1 LLIKGITDEE
11 NEKAGMISMAHS
23 LFWFSIYKDTEIN
36 TGRYRDACKYKAYI
50 YIYIYIYTHTYIHTY
65 IHISD
70 IFCSSVH
77 WVDVGSVTCH

>member
-50 YIYIYIYTHTYIHTY
+50 YIYIHTHTYIHTY
-65 IHISD
+65 IYQIY
-70 IFCSSVH
+70 SVALSTG
-77 WVDVGSVTCH
+77 WMWDQ